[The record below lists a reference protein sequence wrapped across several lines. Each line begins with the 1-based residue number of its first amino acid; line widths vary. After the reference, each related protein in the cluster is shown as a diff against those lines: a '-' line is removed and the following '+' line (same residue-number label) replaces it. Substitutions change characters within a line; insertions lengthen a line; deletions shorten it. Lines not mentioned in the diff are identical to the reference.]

1 MAVDPRG
8 RLVVKAN
15 DLIQKSRFSLSLQQQ
30 RIVLFLISLIS
41 EGDYSFKEYEF
52 DLNDFCMLC
61 GIDYKNGKNHINLKN
76 ALQAISD
83 KSVWVDIDGEETLVR
98 WLEKPKINRKTRRIK
113 VRLDSDM
120 MPFLLQLRRN
130 FTSYELRWTLKFRSK
145 FSIRLYELVKS
156 LHYKE
161 LEPYDY
167 VLSLNDLKERMDAT
181 GYTTWQDFKTRAL
194 HPAIQE
200 INEYSDKRVS
210 YTPIK
215 RASRSVNYVSLHME
229 SKDVDERI
237 RLACDLGDVGLE
249 GLKAALPDG
258 SDPDDFEDI
267 DDDDYSA

>member
-15 DLIQKSRFSLSLQQQ
+15 DLIQRSRFSLSLQQQ

-41 EGDYSFKEYEF
+41 DGDYAFKEYEF

-61 GIDYKNGKNHINLKN
+61 GIDYRNGKNHINLKN

-120 MPFLLQLRRN
+120 MPYLLQLRRN
-130 FTSYELRWTLKFRSK
+130 FTMYELRWTLRFRSK

-167 VLSLNDLKERMDAT
+167 KMSLDELKERMDAT

-194 HPAIQE
+194 NPAIEE
-200 INEYSDKRVS
+200 INQYSDKIVE
-210 YTPIK
+210 YVPLK
-215 RASRSVNYVSLHME
+215 EASRSVNYVMLHME
-229 SKDVDERI
+229 TKDVDERI
-237 RLACDLGDVGLE
+237 RLACEAGPIGVEALD
-249 GLKAALPDG
+249 ALPAESDG
-258 SDPDDFEDI
+258 DGFEDI
-267 DDDDYSA
+267 SDDSSDI